1 MICYSTYQK
10 ERNKVQSRNLALP
23 TNPPLKSGKKH
34 KDIMANCL
42 FQSRSLHTHT
52 CCGISIEISE
62 LRCRTKIETKQS
74 GSFNISIQELKD
86 FPTNLLMK
94 IMKKN
99 EEKK

>member
-1 MICYSTYQK
+1 
-10 ERNKVQSRNLALP
+10 
-23 TNPPLKSGKKH
+23 
-34 KDIMANCL
+34 MANCL

-52 CCGISIEISE
+52 HTHTVEISIEISE

-94 IMKKN
+94 KMKEKN
-99 EEKK
+99 DIEKS